1 MKEVKWYKQKWR
13 HGKAWDIFVLY
24 VCMYSKIIEY
34 YLEDSKKNIPV
45 RTEGYTVRRK
55 YRV

>member
-1 MKEVKWYKQKWR
+1 MVQAEMETWKSLDGYTWIYSYFMY
-13 HGKAWDIFVLY
+13 AL
-24 VCMYSKIIEY
+24 YSKIIEC